1 MGIVP
6 MCGMIASCQASINIH
21 ERNKRE
27 EQKRKEEQRKKEKQ
41 EGGK

>member
-6 MCGMIASCQASINIH
+6 MCGMISSCKASINIH

-27 EQKRKEEQRKKEKQ
+27 NKKALGDNCKYIYQKNK
-41 EGGK
+41 